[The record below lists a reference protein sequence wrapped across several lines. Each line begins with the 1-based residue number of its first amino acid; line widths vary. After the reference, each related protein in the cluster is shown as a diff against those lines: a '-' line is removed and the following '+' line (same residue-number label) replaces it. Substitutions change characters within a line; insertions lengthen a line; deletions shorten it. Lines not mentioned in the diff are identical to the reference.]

1 MRNHNV
7 RLATNTSATHFLLL
21 GTNIVS
27 DVRDK
32 PVAGIQWV
40 DVFMAGSGD
49 LRNVL
54 VSAYQGLMYSY
65 WDKTVSGKKDCNAV
79 LSRCGAELDAA
90 GNWPDRWC
98 WQLKGNLRSRLY
110 VRRLTAAA
118 SVASYLRI
126 FFFFCNH
133 RSNHRL
139 WTWLWTN
146 VSKSYFTNAPTPFI
160 TSKLLVSPHVVSYKS
175 YGLKVNSVSAKK
187 LKTPIPS
194 WL

>member
-1 MRNHNV
+1 MF
-7 RLATNTSATHFLLL
+7 SW
-21 GTNIVS
+21 
-27 DVRDK
+27 
-32 PVAGIQWV
+32 PVAATCEMCLSVPIKGWCIRIETKRCREKRIAMQFWAAAGQSRTLQETGLTGG
-40 DVFMAGSGD
+40 AGSSKEICALVFTSEGSQ
-49 LRNVL
+49 LRQ
-54 VSAYQGLMYSY
+54 A
-65 WDKTVSGKKDCNAV
+65 
-79 LSRCGAELDAA
+79 
-90 GNWPDRWC
+90 
-98 WQLKGNLRSRLY
+98 LRH
-110 VRRLTAAA
+110 
-118 SVASYLRI
+118 I
-126 FFFFCNH
+126 FEFCFFCNH